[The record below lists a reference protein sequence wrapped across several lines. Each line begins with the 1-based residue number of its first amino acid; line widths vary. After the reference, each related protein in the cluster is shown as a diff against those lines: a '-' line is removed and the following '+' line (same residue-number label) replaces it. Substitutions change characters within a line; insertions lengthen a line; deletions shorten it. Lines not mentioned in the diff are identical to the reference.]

1 MPSDVPDQPPVL
13 LPLREPTFL
22 ILLSLAPGK
31 KHGYAILRD
40 VDALSDGKVR
50 LSTGT
55 LYEALARL
63 LSQDLIERI
72 TEDESGS
79 EVEPGDTSLRGKPR
93 KAYRLTRAGRD
104 LLEAETRRMQSL
116 VHVARMR
123 LGGQPRLAER

>member
-1 MPSDVPDQPPVL
+1 MSSDDLNPQTSL

-40 VDALSDGKVR
+40 VEELCNGKVK

-72 TEDESGS
+72 S
-79 EVEPGDTSLRGKPR
+79 EGASNPDDDSQDSIPGGRPR
-93 KAYRLTRAGRD
+93 KAYRLTKAGRG

-116 VHVARMR
+116 VYTAQIR
-123 LGGQPRLAER
+123 LGKEVI